1 MTGNDLPP
9 LHAHTPEAIARRLAD
24 VRMPSVLKDLVFGGI
39 DGAVTTLAIV
49 AGVQGAGFSYKVI
62 IALGLAN
69 ILADGFSMA
78 AGNFAGTRAEAEDI
92 ERLRAIE
99 GDHIRRDPDG
109 EREELRQILAGK
121 GLSGDALEQAVA
133 AISSRESAWI
143 DMMLVDEYG
152 VSPLAPAPLRAALAT
167 FVAFM
172 MAGIVPL
179 APFLLGFERAFAI
192 SLGMTFT
199 VFVFIGAVRGIWSM
213 RSSWWTAAETVLIGG
228 IAAGIAFLIGGLF
241 KG

>member
-49 AGVQGAGFSYKVI
+49 AGVQGAGFSYTVI

-78 AGNFAGTRAEAEDI
+78 AGNFAGTRAEAEDVA
-92 ERLRAIE
+92 RLRAIE

-179 APFLLGFERAFAI
+179 APFLLGFEQAFAL

-199 VFVFIGAVRGIWSM
+199 VFVFIGAIRGIWSM

-228 IAAGIAFLIGGLF
+228 IAASIAYLIGGLF
-241 KG
+241 NG